1 MTNRILL
8 TIWLFLIIAAILG
21 QSGSSVHS
29 LYQTYNEDSA
39 AFGQNKLTIYVIP
52 ATVKYDWRSPRTLCK
67 SFFGN
72 FKRNF
77 FKKEKYLLGHA
88 FVELQTPLSSGR
100 IFTGMRLASGKEQQN
115 LVLKEH
121 YGLAILGADTEGK
134 LETCADLD
142 NKVKKYSRKGQLAFM
157 TFFISDEA
165 TERLLQFYQSYK
177 AGIDSNGSRG
187 ARYGGAFWPRY
198 KGEGSGCSAF
208 VVSFLDIAG
217 LLKEEFD
224 EWIVKINIPM
234 ELIGGPYNNFNDVR
248 LSDIKKHK
256 SWAGNYNSD
265 TASYEHFEIYDPTLI
280 YEWIQEKWE
289 EQNSRYDLTLTPLQ
303 LNQARGI
310 RIDSRN
316 QPLPDEESI
325 FLEREK
331 PSIFIDYYHQKFARG
346 N

>member
-1 MTNRILL
+1 MTKRILL
-8 TIWLFLIIAAILG
+8 TISLFLIIAVIAG
-21 QSGSSVHS
+21 QSGSRDYS
-29 LYQTYNEDSA
+29 LYHTDNNDSA
-39 AFGQNKLTIYVIP
+39 AFAQNKLTIYVIP
-52 ATVKYDWRSPRTLCK
+52 ATVKYDWSSPRSLCK
-67 SFFGN
+67 SFF
-72 FKRNF
+72 RNF
-77 FKKEKYLLGHA
+77 RRSLFKKEKYILGHA

-100 IFTGMRLASGKEQQN
+100 ILTGMRLASGKEQKN

-121 YGLAILGADTEGK
+121 YGLAILGADTEG
-134 LETCADLD
+134 EFESSTDLD
-142 NKVKKYSRKGQLAFM
+142 DKVQKFSRKGQLAFM

-165 TERLLQFYQSYK
+165 TKRLLQFYQSYK
-177 AGIDSNGSRG
+177 AGIDSNDSLG
-187 ARYGGAFWPRY
+187 ARYGGAFYPRY

-208 VVSFLDIAG
+208 AVSFLDIAG

-224 EWIVKINIPM
+224 KWLVKINIPM
-234 ELIGGPYNNFNDVR
+234 ELIGGPYNNFNVVR

-256 SWAGNYNSD
+256 SWAGKDDSD
-265 TASYEHFEIYDPTLI
+265 TLSYEYFEIYDPTLM
-280 YEWIQEKWE
+280 YEWIQAEWE
-289 EQNSRYDLTLTPLQ
+289 EQNSRHDLPLSLLQ

-331 PSIFIDYYHQKFARG
+331 PSIFIDYYHLKISGG